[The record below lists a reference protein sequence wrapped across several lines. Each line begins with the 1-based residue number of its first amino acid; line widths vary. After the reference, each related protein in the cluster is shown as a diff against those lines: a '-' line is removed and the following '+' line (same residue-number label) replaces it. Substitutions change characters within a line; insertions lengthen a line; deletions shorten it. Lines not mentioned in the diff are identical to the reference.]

1 MKRTIES
8 TLVRKFQTFGQALS
22 TAGWSEL
29 RGMRFSGGTVGRG
42 LETSSLEKGDLRAKV
57 GRFDPT
63 DPDMVAA
70 VMAVLPRTY
79 FNRVVIACRQG
90 TQKDQVRQALTERG
104 FFRAEGGG
112 KDLSSLD
119 ALVVPV
125 PPLVG
130 LLEWMA
136 DLEGVLLIGDGDRLI
151 PWGEPEG
158 PCLQPLI
165 GPHEA
170 YRRLMGGGDVSEADF
185 DDAEVR
191 VGVIDGGIDPAH
203 PALARCLVERIDC
216 TGLDNGYMDPVG
228 HATHVAGIIAGGS
241 QTYGGVAPGARI
253 YDLQT
258 AVTGEP
264 GISVHAV
271 VQALAI
277 ALDRR
282 LDILNMSFGHQ
293 VPPGYLD
300 GNSDILSILINRH
313 VTPAGILVCC
323 AAGNDGARPD
333 PRISVPGD
341 APGCIMVAAVNGDGR
356 RAPFSSIGP
365 SDAPDATGPKP
376 NVAAPGVRIVSAR
389 SQYCHESP
397 VDSEG
402 LFVAM
407 DGTSMAAP
415 TVTGFCA
422 RGLAF
427 LRKRGMEVA
436 DGHGVATFIEALMDS
451 AQDLHQEGIE
461 RVGRGVPQMGQFLEA
476 LTRAFPEGR
485 RSRTVPP
492 VDPALGTVSSQPSD
506 PPIPVVVEEMASGWD
521 AWKRGEDQFVHGVQN
536 NLRLHAGLLLG
547 DGENP
552 VGTDDPNHS
561 DESGLVR
568 RRLIEAASRL
578 DAGSL
583 PVNTEHVYGLA
594 IKRWLRSVPALEV
607 RVKSFAGWRAL
618 EAEGVISQQELGSRV
633 QAYLSDRSLAKGRC
647 LVALFS
653 PVPWPQAVVQAVSAG
668 RTSGLI
674 WVSGPGEGPLPY
686 RIENSR
692 YSWAQWVNLTP
703 VALEQRT
710 QWCLSVLSDHP
721 GLIVPG
727 QILSLKE
734 VSQCLDLPQPVVLEL
749 VRTALAKHASGL
761 RLGRSQ
767 AGEAFVERVSL

>member
-8 TLVRKFQTFGQALS
+8 TLVRKFQTFGHALS

-29 RGMRFSGGTVGRG
+29 SGMRFSGGTVGRG
-42 LETSSLEKGDLRAKV
+42 LETSSLDKGDLRGKV

-63 DPDMVAA
+63 DPAMVAA
-70 VMAVLPRTY
+70 VMAVLPKTY
-79 FNRVVIACRQG
+79 LNRVVIACRQG
-90 TQKDQVRQALTERG
+90 TQKDRVRQALTERG
-104 FFRAEGGG
+104 FFRDEGGG
-112 KDLSSLD
+112 KDLSSLN

-125 PPLVG
+125 PPLLG

-136 DLEGVLLIGDGDRLI
+136 DLEGVLVIGDGDRLI

-158 PCLQPLI
+158 TCLQPLI
-165 GPHEA
+165 GPQEG
-170 YRRLMGGGDVSEADF
+170 YRRLMGGGAVPEDVF
-185 DDAEVR
+185 GDAEVR
-191 VGVIDGGIDPAH
+191 VGVIDGGIDPTH
-203 PALARCLVERIDC
+203 PALAQCLVDRIDC

-228 HATHVAGIIAGGS
+228 HATHVAGIVAGESG
-241 QTYGGVAPGARI
+241 TYGGVAPKTRI
-253 YDLQT
+253 YDLQS

-271 VQALAI
+271 VVALAV
-277 ALDRR
+277 ALDQR

-293 VPPGYLD
+293 VPPGYLN
-300 GNSDILSILINRH
+300 GNSDILSVLINRH

-323 AAGNDGARPD
+323 AAGNDGTRPD

-356 RAPFSSIGP
+356 RAAFSSIGP
-365 SDAPDATGPKP
+365 SDAPDITGPKP

-389 SQYCHESP
+389 SQYCHEPP
-397 VDSEG
+397 VDPEG

-415 TVTGFCA
+415 MMTGFCA

-427 LRKRGMEVA
+427 LRKRGIEVA
-436 DGHGVATFIEALMDS
+436 DGHGVATFIDALMNS
-451 AQDLHQEGIE
+451 AHDLHQEGIE
-461 RVGRGVPQMGQFLEA
+461 RVGRGVPQMGRFLEA
-476 LTRAFPEGR
+476 LTRAFPEGGR
-485 RSRTVPP
+485 RAVVPLGEAVSEVVP
-492 VDPALGTVSSQPSD
+492 SQSSEPSIPAVAGET
-506 PPIPVVVEEMASGWD
+506 AAGWD
-521 AWKRGEDQFVHGVQN
+521 AWKQGEAHFVHGVQN

-552 VGTDDPNHS
+552 AGADEPSLS
-561 DESGLVR
+561 DESGLIR

-578 DAGSL
+578 DVGSV
-583 PVNTEHVYGLA
+583 PVNMEHVYGLTV
-594 IKRWLRSVPALEV
+594 KRWLRSVPALEV
-607 RVKSFAGWRAL
+607 RVKSFAGWRVL
-618 EAEGVISQQELGSRV
+618 EAAGVISPQELGSRV
-633 QAYLSDRSLAKGRC
+633 QAYLNDKSLAKGQC

-653 PVPWPQAVVQAVSAG
+653 PAPWPQAVVQAVSAG
-668 RTSGLI
+668 RTSGLV

-686 RIENSR
+686 RIENLR

-703 VALEQRT
+703 MALEQRA

-734 VSQCLDLPQPVVLEL
+734 VGTCLDLPEPVVLEL
-749 VRTALAKHASGL
+749 ARTAFAGQASGL

>member
-8 TLVRKFQTFGQALS
+8 VLVRKFQTFGHALS
-22 TAGWSEL
+22 TAGWGEL
-29 RGMRFSGGTVGRG
+29 SGMRFSGGTVGAG
-42 LETSSLEKGDLRAKV
+42 LETSGLDKGDLRAKV

-79 FNRVVIACRQG
+79 LNRVVIACRQG
-90 TQKDQVRQALTERG
+90 AQKERVRQALMERG
-104 FFRAEGGG
+104 LFRAEGGG
-112 KDLSSLD
+112 EDLSSLD

-151 PWGEPEG
+151 PWGEPGG

-165 GPHEA
+165 GPYEG
-170 YRRLMGGGDVSEADF
+170 YRRLMGGEVVPEGAFGDAT
-185 DDAEVR
+185 VR

-228 HATHVAGIIAGGS
+228 HATHVAGIIAGES
-241 QTYGGVAPGARI
+241 QTYSGVAPGAKI

-264 GISVHAV
+264 GITVHAV
-271 VQALAI
+271 VVALAV
-277 ALDRR
+277 AMDQR

-293 VPPGYLD
+293 VPAGYLD

-356 RAPFSSIGP
+356 RALFSSIGP
-365 SDAPDATGPKP
+365 SDAPDVTGPKP

-389 SQYCHESP
+389 SQFCHEPP
-397 VDSEG
+397 VDPEG

-407 DGTSMAAP
+407 DGTSMATP
-415 TVTGFCA
+415 MVTGFCA

-436 DGHGVATFIEALMDS
+436 DGHGVATFIDALMDS
-451 AQDLHQEGIE
+451 AGDLHQEGIE
-461 RVGRGVPQMGQFLEA
+461 RVGRGVPQMGRFLEA
-476 LTRAFPEGR
+476 LTRAFPEGGR
-485 RSRTVPP
+485 RAAVPP
-492 VDPALGTVSSQPSD
+492 GKAVSGVVPSRSSQPS
-506 PPIPVVVEEMASGWD
+506 IPEVAGETAPGWD
-521 AWKRGEDQFVHGVQN
+521 AWKRGEAQFVQGVQN
-536 NLRLHAGLLLG
+536 NLRLNAGLLLG

-552 VGTDDPNHS
+552 GGADDPSLS
-561 DESGLVR
+561 DESGLVL
-568 RRLIEAASRL
+568 RRLIEVGSKL

-583 PVNTEHVYGLA
+583 PVNTEHAYSLVV
-594 IKRWLRSVPALEV
+594 KRLLRSVPALEV

-618 EAEGVISQQELGSRV
+618 EAAGMISQQELGSRV
-633 QAYLSDRSLAKGRC
+633 QAYLNDRSLAKGRC
-647 LVALFS
+647 LTALFS
-653 PVPWPQAVVQAVSAG
+653 PVPWPQTVVQTVSAG
-668 RTSGLI
+668 RASGLI

-703 VALEQRT
+703 MALEQRT
-710 QWCLSVLSDHP
+710 QWCLSVLSGHQ
-721 GLIVPG
+721 GLIVPS

-734 VSQCLDLPQPVVLEL
+734 VSQCLDLPEPVVLEL
-749 VRTALAKHASGL
+749 VRTALAGHTSGL
-761 RLGRSQ
+761 HLGRSQ
-767 AGEAFVERVSL
+767 AGEVFVERVSL